1 MLANCVVDK
10 NPLDNQGGTPFHVA
24 ASHNQLSICLL
35 MMKDV
40 EVKYQEDNLGK
51 TPFQYAAMYGNMDV
65 CKAMASCVDLGKFHL
80 L

>member
-10 NPLDNQGGTPFHVA
+10 NPLNNLGGTPFHEA
-24 ASHNQLSICLL
+24 ASYNQLSICLS
-35 MMKDV
+35 MIKDA
-40 EVKYQEDNLGK
+40 EVKYLEDYDGK

-65 CKAMASCVDLGKFHL
+65 CNAMASCVDLGMFHL